1 MKASNVAK
9 EIEELNGTFL
19 LDGFKLK
26 VMISHSICH
35 RSKERTDVD
44 KYYQKMLQITVSV
57 P

>member
-19 LDGFKLK
+19 LHGFKLK

-35 RSKERTDVD
+35 CSKERTDVD